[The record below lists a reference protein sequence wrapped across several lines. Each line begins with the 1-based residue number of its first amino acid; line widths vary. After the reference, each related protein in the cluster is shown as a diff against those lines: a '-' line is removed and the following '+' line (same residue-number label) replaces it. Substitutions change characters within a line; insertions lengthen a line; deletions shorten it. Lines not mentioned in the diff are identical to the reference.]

1 MDSISLIGSQI
12 DQLKNAL
19 RAGRVQSSKKKI
31 DQVGVEA
38 EFGIVDTFGN
48 PLSLAEQL
56 AKTEQGDVVTEF
68 SKASGELVTPPF
80 EVGIDFFTNLS
91 AHLRSRFTSIQ
102 DTLLTLDPNA
112 RILRMGLLAT
122 RNPSELMFP
131 EKLVSGAK
139 ARYLKFVRY
148 LGEVYGD
155 FELLIPTE
163 SGSREILQSP
173 PTAGGDTYGAHFNI
187 STSSEFWGLTH
198 DLGIA
203 LSWLYPLIGST
214 SPLAFLGDGAWSS
227 RPFVWSGGMSKFK
240 ELTPFGP
247 GNYLGEKGYAA
258 LSSWLDFV
266 ETRPEILSFDD
277 CGIDPSSPLS
287 AIRLRTGTCWLT
299 AGRLRVGLNSFGNV
313 TSYYELRVPEAA
325 MSIDDLIADLGMFL
339 GLLSYYMDNLDSV
352 SSLISYE
359 DAEKAFWEIAKCG
372 ATKIKWEGRVQSS
385 KGIAE
390 SLIPKVQ
397 KGLNLLGILESDVER
412 ITQNVSNRLQNPVSK
427 KIRNLFRSS
436 LANSGDER
444 TAVREVIAGIL
455 QTQFQEL
462 NS

>member
-1 MDSISLIGSQI
+1 MV
-12 DQLKNAL
+12 K
-19 RAGRVQSSKKKI
+19 
-31 DQVGVEA
+31 
-38 EFGIVDTFGN
+38 
-48 PLSLAEQL
+48 
-56 AKTEQGDVVTEF
+56 
-68 SKASGELVTPPF
+68 
-80 EVGIDFFTNLS
+80 
-91 AHLRSRFTSIQ
+91 
-102 DTLLTLDPNA
+102 
-112 RILRMGLLAT
+112 
-122 RNPSELMFP
+122 
-131 EKLVSGAK
+131 
-139 ARYLKFVRY
+139 
-148 LGEVYGD
+148 
-155 FELLIPTE
+155 
-163 SGSREILQSP
+163 
-173 PTAGGDTYGAHFNI
+173 
-187 STSSEFWGLTH
+187 ST
-198 DLGIA
+198 I
-203 LSWLYPLIGST
+203 
-214 SPLAFLGDGAWSS
+214 
-227 RPFVWSGGMSKFK
+227 WSGGMSKFK